1 MPTLTIR
8 DDTGDRHVAFVPGL
22 SLLQLLDAAQ
32 VRIRGG
38 CNGRGGCGLCLVRIS
53 AGDAG
58 ELAPIECLHLDEGQL
73 AQGIRLACQAL
84 PQTDLTLQVLAP
96 PPQAAW
102 RYLDPRDQPP
112 LRRTPAVPPE
122 LGTELGQAPYGA
134 AVDLGTT
141 HLCLSLYDRRTGQWQ
156 AGCHGF
162 NPQAAYGTDIM
173 TRLAAAVAS
182 PAQAQRMSQLVVEG
196 LGAALWG
203 LAIRAGIPLQHIGA
217 VTLVGNTAML
227 ALLSGRQCDR
237 LLVPSQWALPID
249 CRPEA
254 TDEWVQT
261 WDIHP
266 GARIDAIAPVA
277 GLIGSDLLAGVLATD
292 LTAAEGGQLLIDFG
306 TNSELAFWDG
316 EVLWCT
322 SAAGGPAFEGS
333 GMRCG
338 FPAEPGA
345 IERVEFADDGL
356 HVQVIGGAQP
366 QGLCG
371 SGVVDL
377 MAGLVRSGQLSSRGR
392 FTSGVP
398 EEGFHLGVGGRDLV
412 FTGADVDLFQR
423 AKAAI
428 GVGISVLLDRAGWRN
443 KDLRQVCV
451 GGAFGRAL
459 AIGNAQALG
468 LLPAI
473 APERIALCG
482 NTALAGCTAALLSP
496 AARERCQRLVG
507 QSRVINLS
515 ACPDFDERFLDHLYL
530 RPMVVPGP

>member
-1 MPTLTIR
+1 
-8 DDTGDRHVAFVPGL
+8 
-22 SLLQLLDAAQ
+22 
-32 VRIRGG
+32 
-38 CNGRGGCGLCLVRIS
+38 
-53 AGDAG
+53 
-58 ELAPIECLHLDEGQL
+58 
-73 AQGIRLACQAL
+73 
-84 PQTDLTLQVLAP
+84 
-96 PPQAAW
+96 
-102 RYLDPRDQPP
+102 
-112 LRRTPAVPPE
+112 
-122 LGTELGQAPYGA
+122 
-134 AVDLGTT
+134 
-141 HLCLSLYDRRTGQWQ
+141 
-156 AGCHGF
+156 
-162 NPQAAYGTDIM
+162 
-173 TRLAAAVAS
+173 
-182 PAQAQRMSQLVVEG
+182 
-196 LGAALWG
+196 
-203 LAIRAGIPLQHIGA
+203 